1 MTTATTSPTREEMQK
16 VLDNG
21 YTPSAVPQLEAY
33 LQLQMKQQAPYHGD
47 AIRSL
52 IKHYLLFP
60 NTCNLN
66 HVAEAL
72 LLAAMEFPNHADYIA
87 LSYMLPHPA
96 SVAGSSS
103 SSSANSN
110 SKQALDLASSA
121 TPVIATIKECF
132 AHLEACQ
139 FTKFWASYALLEK
152 NDSTTTTTTTTP
164 AIAELARKSVGRMQQ
179 AVLHVLSF
187 TYQQAPVTVVLSA
200 LNAPEDSIQAIR
212 GLLVRKDSVV
222 DQVNETTV
230 TFIPNVYNTKKQR
243 VYQESLSFAA
253 VTNLMNKINA
263 H

>member
-1 MTTATTSPTREEMQK
+1 MTSPTREEIQK

-33 LQLQMKQQAPYHGD
+33 LQLQVKQQVPYHGD

-60 NTCNLN
+60 NTCSTKDAMN

-72 LLAAMEFPNHADYIA
+72 LLSAMEFPNHADYIA
-87 LSYMLPHPA
+87 LRYMLPHPA
-96 SVAGSSS
+96 SAAGSSA
-103 SSSANSN
+103 SANSN

-139 FTKFWASYALLEK
+139 FEKFWASYAILQKWDTANHSNSSLGS
-152 NDSTTTTTTTTP
+152 NTTP
-164 AIAELARKSVGRMQQ
+164 TIAELTQKSVARMQQ
-179 AVLHVLSF
+179 AVLHALSF
-187 TYQQAPVTVVLSA
+187 TYQQAPVSVVLAAINAKDASA
-200 LNAPEDSIQAIR
+200 IQA
-212 GLLVRKDSVV
+212 SVV
-222 DQVNETTV
+222 EKVDETTV
-230 TFIPNVYNTKKQR
+230 TFVPNVYNTKKQR
-243 VYQESLSFAA
+243 VYQESLSFSA
-253 VTNLMNKINA
+253 VTHLMNKINS